1 MRPGHCHSGV
11 VIVLLQACTA
21 APVQPPQPQPV
32 QTSNPTLEPMTPS
45 LSPSERS
52 TAEPT
57 PAPPPPTP
65 EPVQRTYSCTYPG
78 PYSSCEAKNRQGCG
92 PGQRSRQLQC
102 VASDGSN
109 IPVSIGHCGGPG
121 ACVEVEE
128 CELPV
133 RLACRSECPHGSER
147 SHAAWPLPQ
156 RSCDCAVAG
165 LHRGASAAASAAT
178 GANQ

>member
-32 QTSNPTLEPMTPS
+32 QTSNPTLEPTTVTMTPS

-52 TAEPT
+52 TAEPK

-78 PYSSCEAKNRQGCG
+78 PYSSCDAKNRQGCG

-109 IPVSIGHCGGPG
+109 IPVSIDHCGGPG

-133 RLACRSECPHGSER
+133 SLACRLECPRGPER
-147 SHAAWPLPQ
+147 SHAAWPLPLAFGDAW
-156 RSCDCAVAG
+156 R
-165 LHRGASAAASAAT
+165 AAT
-178 GANQ
+178 GRWNEQ